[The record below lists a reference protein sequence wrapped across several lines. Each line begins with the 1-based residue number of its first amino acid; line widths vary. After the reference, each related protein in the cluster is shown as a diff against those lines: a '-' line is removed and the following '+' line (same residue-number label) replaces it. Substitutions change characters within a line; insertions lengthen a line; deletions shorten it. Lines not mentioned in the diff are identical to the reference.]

1 MYGEMQHDIQLYLN
15 QVKWAEQQKIL
26 HRVKR
31 DGIPTDPKFREMWYL
46 VRWVCFTIIIKFC
59 LHYTTE
65 HTQKLRHGHV
75 GQPGP
80 R

>member
-46 VRWVCFTIIIKFC
+46 VRWVCFTINNCEVVEVPEPVMKKS
-59 LHYTTE
+59 TTA
-65 HTQKLRHGHV
+65 
-75 GQPGP
+75 
-80 R
+80 